1 MTEEEYWT
9 EYDIIHAN
17 RGKTKAEIERILKRA
32 EKKNLTSRRNRV

>member
-17 RGKTKAEIERILKRA
+17 RGKTKAEIEKLLNKA
-32 EKKNLTSRRNRV
+32 DKDNLTKTR